1 MAQIYPFLPILSSGA
16 IRGDLLECAAM
27 TTDLPDVPFYIFD
40 IDGTLTRYVDVD
52 PSSFLHGNFLFPIVR
67 DLMVE
72 RGADRA
78 EAEAAILRETETN
91 VYWDYADLVSAFG
104 LSAPEAYRRFR
115 AWHAAHIAPHEDA
128 VALARELKRAGKR
141 LFVVSNNPVTGC
153 LLKLQAA
160 GLADD
165 TGSDVFSRI
174 LGTNVL
180 RGCKCAPGVWRRAL
194 DRLAV
199 DPALV
204 CTVGDNPVE
213 DAELPK
219 RCGVGASFLF
229 DRGRIERGIDGG
241 AAAPPSSDE

>member
-1 MAQIYPFLPILSSGA
+1 MAQIYPFLPILSSGE
-16 IRGDLLECAAM
+16 IPRFLLECATM
-27 TTDLPDVPFYIFD
+27 TTDLPDVPYYIFD

-52 PSSFLHGNFLFPIVR
+52 PAAFLYGNFLFPIVR

-72 RGADRA
+72 RGADPG
-78 EAEAAILRETETN
+78 EAAAAILRETEAN
-91 VYWDYADLVSAFG
+91 VFWDYADLVTAFG

-115 AWHAAHIAPHEDA
+115 AWHAAHIVPHQDA
-128 VALARELKRAGKR
+128 VALARELKRVGKR

-180 RGCKCAPGVWRRAL
+180 HGCKGAPGVWRRAL

-213 DAELPK
+213 DDELPR

-229 DRGRIERGIDGG
+229 NRDSIERGIDQ
-241 AAAPPSSDE
+241 P